1 VWDNAP
7 LLRTIANLL
16 FGVSLALMLYGMV
29 RYVLRLPVF
38 PLCAVELT
46 AVPQRVSPEQL
57 ERVVHEQVRGNFFT
71 VDLEH
76 TREAFEQVPWVRKVS
91 VRRKFPWSLQVEV
104 EEQVALASWNGNALV
119 NTHGE
124 VFNARCERVMPEAA
138 QRPDGGRVSG
148 GVPPAGASGTRRP
161 PPCGET
167 EQVVLPAFI
176 GQPGSSAQMAQM
188 YGELNA
194 VLQPM
199 QQLIVQISMSPR
211 FAWQVEL
218 ENGMVLELG
227 REQMQE
233 RLTQFVEVYSYSLA
247 AMEKVVRHVDLRY
260 RNGFA
265 AYLPGSNV

>member
-1 VWDNAP
+1 MWDNAP

-16 FGVSLALMLYGMV
+16 FGISLALILYGAV
-29 RYVLRLPVF
+29 RYVLHLPVF
-38 PLCAVELT
+38 PLRAVELT
-46 AVPQRVSPEQL
+46 DALQRVSPEQL
-57 ERVVHEQVRGNFFT
+57 DRVVHEQVSGNFFT

-76 TREAFEQVPWVRKVS
+76 TREAFEQLPWVRKVS

-104 EEQVALASWNGNALV
+104 EEQAALASWNGNALV

-124 VFNARCERVMPEAA
+124 VFNARCERVMPEA
-138 QRPDGGRVSG
+138 
-148 GVPPAGASGTRRP
+148 SGTRRP

-167 EQVVLPAFI
+167 EQMLPAFI
-176 GQPGSSAQMAQM
+176 GQPGSAAQMTQM

-199 QQLIVQISMSPR
+199 QQQIVQISMSPR

-233 RLTQFVEVYSYSLA
+233 RLTRFVEVYSYSLA
-247 AMEKVVRHVDLRY
+247 AMGKMVRHVDLRY
-260 RNGFA
+260 RNGFT
-265 AYLPGSNV
+265 AYLPGGNV